1 MSTENVKILTFQDLE
16 RIKNWGERTFAEA
29 CLGKPHI
36 KLEYQVPINGHNHQ
50 NGNSGSSLI
59 DFRVTNLKA
68 GKSKLVE
75 VTETPKK
82 HLFRSSRKVRQIVN
96 LKSNGESFVVL
107 TGENLVS
114 INRYLKKEDD
124 V

>member
-50 NGNSGSSLI
+50 NGNGGSSLI

-75 VTETPKK
+75 VTETPKSI
-82 HLFRSSRKVRQIVN
+82 FSDPVVR
-96 LKSNGESFVVL
+96 
-107 TGENLVS
+107 
-114 INRYLKKEDD
+114 
-124 V
+124 

>member
-1 MSTENVKILTFQDLE
+1 LSTENVKILTFQDLE

>member
-50 NGNSGSSLI
+50 NGNGGSSLI

-82 HLFRSSRKVRQIVN
+82 HLFRSSRKVRQIGN

>member
-1 MSTENVKILTFQDLE
+1 LSTENVKILTFQDLE

-50 NGNSGSSLI
+50 NGNGGSSLI

-82 HLFRSSRKVRQIVN
+82 HLFRSSRKVRQIEN